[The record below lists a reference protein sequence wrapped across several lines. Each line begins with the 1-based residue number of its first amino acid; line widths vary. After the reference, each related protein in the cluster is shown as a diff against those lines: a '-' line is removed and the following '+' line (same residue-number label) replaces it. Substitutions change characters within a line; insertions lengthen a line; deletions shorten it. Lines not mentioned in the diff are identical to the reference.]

1 MGYRLGLYFVLIF
14 GSILWSQ
21 PNASINVEV
30 DTTELRIGEQLNYA
44 LIVKT
49 DSLLEVEFPAN
60 PNFAPFEILE
70 ERLTDTTEAESH
82 YLFTK
87 KYALIQFD
95 SGNYVIPQQA
105 VFVNG
110 FARISDSI
118 PIRVNTVVVDTLK
131 QKMFDIKPLVEVT
144 RDYNQLIRTILIIT
158 LILLLVGGIVYTYF
172 FRKRQKSLKE
182 QELSTFEKAL
192 KKLKTIGSKQLKT
205 QRDYKEYYTEL
216 INVLRVYLE
225 DETDIDAMERT
236 SRELIEDLLKQ
247 QELNQEVLDKETIEE
262 LEKLLNS
269 ADLVKF
275 AQYQLDRFIAQKDL
289 KFIQEVVVKI
299 RENLPE
305 PSEEE
310 LQQEEEYRI
319 QLRKKRKKQQLVYGL
334 TSFLGLIIIGLVIS
348 MIFYGYYPVRDTIL
362 GYNSL
367 KLLNSEW
374 VGSQYGSPPV
384 FIETPQVPVR
394 RDVDDDIDSFFE
406 IGELGSGFYLSL
418 SHEPFSVPP
427 TDPQNPS
434 QELDGQQFVSEVV
447 EEFERLGAINIL
459 IDGNNSTLPKGESV
473 IMIEGSIDYP
483 ESNNEGFIRCN
494 LKQITVVL
502 EQSLIK
508 LRIIY
513 PREDRYADQI
523 EGRILESIEILR
535 EL

>member
-1 MGYRLGLYFVLIF
+1 MRHQLGLVFVLLF
-14 GSILWSQ
+14 GSFLWSQ
-21 PNASINVEV
+21 PNATINVEV
-30 DTTELRIGEQLNYA
+30 DTTELKIGEQLNYA

-70 ERLTDTTEAESH
+70 EKSTDTTEVESQ

-118 PIRVNTVVVDTLK
+118 PIRINTVVVDTLK
-131 QKMFDIKPLVEVT
+131 QKMFDIKPLVEVA
-144 RDYNQLIRTILIIT
+144 RDYNRLIRTILIIT
-158 LILLLVGGIVYTYF
+158 LVLFLVGGIIHTHF

-182 QELSTFEKAL
+182 QELSSFEKAL

-236 SRELIEDLLKQ
+236 SKELIEDLLKQ
-247 QELNQEVLDKETIEE
+247 QELNQQVIDKETIGD
-262 LEKLLNS
+262 LEKVLHS

-275 AQYQLDRFIAQKDL
+275 AQYKLDRFVAQKDL
-289 KFIQEVVVKI
+289 KFIQEVMIKI

-310 LQQEEEYRI
+310 LQKAEEYRI
-319 QLRKKRKKQQLVYGL
+319 LIRKKRKRQQLVYGL
-334 TSFLGLIIIGLVIS
+334 TSFLGLIIIGLVVS
-348 MIFYGYYPVRDTIL
+348 MLVYGYYPVRDTIL
-362 GYNSL
+362 GYKSL
-367 KLLNSEW
+367 RLLNSEW
-374 VGSQYGSPPV
+374 VASQYGSPPV
-384 FIETPQVPVR
+384 FVETPKVPVR
-394 RDVDDDIDSFFE
+394 KDVGENIDSFFE

-427 TDPQNPS
+427 TNPQNPS
-434 QELDGQQFVSEVV
+434 QELDGQQFVNEVL

-459 IDGNNSTLPKGESV
+459 IDGNNGTLPKGESV
-473 IMIEGSIDYP
+473 IIIEGSIDYP
-483 ESNNEGFIRCN
+483 EGNSESYTRCN
-494 LKQITVVL
+494 IRQITVVL

-508 LRIIY
+508 LRMIY

-523 EGRILESIEILR
+523 ESRILGSIEILR
-535 EL
+535 EF

>member
-1 MGYRLGLYFVLIF
+1 MSHRLSLFFVSLF
-14 GSILWSQ
+14 GSFLWSQ
-21 PNASINVEV
+21 PNASVNVEV
-30 DTTELRIGEQLNYA
+30 DTTELKIGEQLNYA

-70 ERLTDTTEAESH
+70 ERLTDTTEVESH

-131 QKMFDIKPLVEVT
+131 QKMFDIKPLVEVV
-144 RDYNQLIRTILIIT
+144 RDYNRLIRTILIIT
-158 LILLLVGGIVYTYF
+158 LVLFLVCGIVYTYF

-192 KKLKTIGSKQLKT
+192 KNLKTIGSKQLKT

-216 INVLRVYLE
+216 INVLRGYLE
-225 DETDIDAMERT
+225 SETDIDAMERT

-247 QELNQEVLDKETIEE
+247 RELNQEVIDKETIED
-262 LEKLLNS
+262 LEKVLHS

-275 AQYQLDRFIAQKDL
+275 AQYRLDRFIAQKDL
-289 KFIQEVVVKI
+289 KFIENVVIKI

-310 LQQEEEYRI
+310 LQKEEEYRVL
-319 QLRKKRKKQQLVYGL
+319 LRKKRKRQQLVYGL
-334 TSFLGLIIIGLVIS
+334 TSFLGLIIVGLVIS
-348 MIFYGYYPVRDTIL
+348 MLVYGYYPVRDTIL
-362 GYNSL
+362 GHRSL

-374 VGSQYGSPPV
+374 LASQYGSPPV
-384 FIETPQVPVR
+384 FIETPQVPAR
-394 RDVDDDIDSFFE
+394 RDVGENVDSFFE
-406 IGELGSGFYLSL
+406 IGELASGFYLSL
-418 SHEPFSVPP
+418 SHEPFSVPQ
-427 TDPQNPS
+427 TDPQTPS
-434 QELDGQQFVSEVV
+434 QELDGQQFVDQVV
-447 EEFERLGAINIL
+447 EEFEGLGAINIL
-459 IDGNNSTLPKGESV
+459 IDGNNGTLPKGESV

-483 ESNNEGFIRCN
+483 ESRDESYIRCN

-502 EQSLIK
+502 EQSLVK
-508 LRIIY
+508 LRMIY

-523 EGRILESIEILR
+523 ESRILESIEILR